1 MPELMRNGLIIS
13 SQNIAYAISKFI
25 GGVLSDRLSSR
36 LLFSSGL
43 VVSGVATILFAQS
56 DSIAVFAGLWFLNG
70 LAQGLGWP
78 ACAKVLRQWFA
89 PSQFG
94 TFWSLLSASAN
105 ISGGLSPFIAA
116 FIIINYGWRTSLV
129 MAGTVSIA
137 MAGVAIVTVV
147 NCPQD
152 ANLSPVVPKTND
164 NNKNK
169 SKSETKWTD
178 LLKSP
183 FLWLV
188 SVSYMSVFASK
199 TSAVDWGQMYLIE
212 DRHHSQIIG
221 SSFTSSVESGG
232 FFGSALAGY
241 LTDLV
246 LRRQLAAKTG
256 AGDGKKSI
264 NRLTPSNARMP
275 VAIAMMTVVGLCL
288 HCFRYHITD
297 TSSQL
302 MITTL
307 GFVLGACL
315 YGPIAIFGVV
325 ASESAPPHLSGTS
338 HAIVA
343 LAANF
348 GAIMSGLP
356 FSLVAKHY
364 NWSAIFLLLEIV
376 TFFTVILMIVGRN
389 IPARIGTPPKLH

>member
-1 MPELMRNGLIIS
+1 GLIIS

-36 LLFSSGL
+36 LLFTTGLLLSGL
-43 VVSGVATILFAQS
+43 ATILFANS
-56 DSIAVFAGLWFLNG
+56 DSIVVFTALWFVNG
-70 LAQGLGWP
+70 LAQGFGWP

-94 TFWSLLSASAN
+94 TFWSLLSASSN

-129 MAGTVSIA
+129 IAGTVSIA
-137 MAGVAIVTVV
+137 MAGVAIITLV

-152 ANLSPVVPKTND
+152 VNLSPVVSQTD
-164 NNKNK
+164 NKKDNKNK
-169 SKSETKWTD
+169 SKSESSWTD
-178 LLKSP
+178 LLRSP

-188 SVSYMSVFASK
+188 SISYMSVFASK

-212 DRHHSQIIG
+212 DRHHSQLIG

-232 FFGSALAGY
+232 FFGSSLAGY

-246 LRRQLAAKTG
+246 LRRQLGTSG
-256 AGDGKKSI
+256 AKKSP
-264 NRLTPSNARMP
+264 LTPSNARMP

-288 HCFRYHITD
+288 HCFHFHITES
-297 TSSQL
+297 SSQL

-307 GFVLGACL
+307 GFILGACL

-325 ASESAPPHLSGTS
+325 ATESAPAHLSGTS

-348 GAIMSGLP
+348 GAIISGLP
-356 FSLVAKHY
+356 FSLLAKHY

-376 TFFTVILMIVGRN
+376 TFLTVVIMILGRN
-389 IPARIGTPPKLH
+389 IPARIGKAVKQS